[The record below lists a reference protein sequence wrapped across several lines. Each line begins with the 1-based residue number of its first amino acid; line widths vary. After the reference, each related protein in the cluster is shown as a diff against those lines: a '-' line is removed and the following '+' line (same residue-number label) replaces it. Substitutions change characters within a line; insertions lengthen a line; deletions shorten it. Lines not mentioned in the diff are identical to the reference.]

1 MKQYL
6 VYVEVPVIAVG
17 KMAIFISD
25 EADLK
30 KQLGEYE
37 EEFRKQPLTYK
48 PQRDQKGKVV
58 LHELS
63 PDWDINE

>member
-1 MKQYL
+1 MKRYL
-6 VYVEVPVIAVG
+6 VYVDVPVVAIG
-17 KMAIFISD
+17 KMAIFVTNED
-25 EADLK
+25 DLK
-30 KQLGEYE
+30 AQLGTYE

-63 PDWDINE
+63 PDWDIKD

>member
-30 KQLGEYE
+30 KQLGSTKKN
-37 EEFRKQPLTYK
+37 FVSSL
-48 PQRDQKGKVV
+48 
-58 LHELS
+58 
-63 PDWDINE
+63 